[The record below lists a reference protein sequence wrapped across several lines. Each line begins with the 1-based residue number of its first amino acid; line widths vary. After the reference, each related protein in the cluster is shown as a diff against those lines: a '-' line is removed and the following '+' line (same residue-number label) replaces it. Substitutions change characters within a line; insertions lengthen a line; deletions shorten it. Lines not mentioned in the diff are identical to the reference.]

1 MMIKK
6 SLLLSILFVSVLQF
20 CNAQAFFQTASLFA
34 RPGRDN
40 TAGSL
45 NIIQDPCVDTLVS
58 RYVLANKNLNG
69 MWGFRIQIY
78 RSGERNAQEESNKVR
93 ADFMIE
99 FPDLHS
105 YAMFQKPNW
114 FLVRAGD
121 FRTKAEGT
129 KLLFLIR
136 RKFPHAYLVQDK
148 INFPD
153 LNNN

>member
-1 MMIKK
+1 MIKR
-6 SLLLSILFVSVLQF
+6 SLLLLLLFVSVLQISK
-20 CNAQAFFQTASLFA
+20 AQEFFQTAALFSKPKSDK
-34 RPGRDN
+34 R
-40 TAGSL
+40 AGSL
-45 NIIQDPCVDTLVS
+45 NIIQDQRVDTLVS

-78 RSGERNAQEESNKVR
+78 RSGDRNAQEESNKVM

-99 FPDLHS
+99 FPDIHS

-121 FRTKAEGT
+121 FRTKVEGT